1 MDWSKDE
8 YGKTLFYIAICY
20 HFLYCSNG
28 VGLCGPSKDKIRMNR
43 TKFFLF
49 LFLCLIFSWLIGN
62 VMFTIQ
68 EKSKFFLSILSVFFM
83 FFGIVVY
90 EISSRASQSKNL
102 YLFSQIF
109 LISVL
114 LKITLFVFIVI
125 LAIRKLGYDKKEIII
140 PALFIYLIFTIY
152 ETYFLMKISHQKL
165 S

>member
-1 MDWSKDE
+1 M
-8 YGKTLFYIAICY
+8 
-20 HFLYCSNG
+20 
-28 VGLCGPSKDKIRMNR
+28 GLRGFAKDKIRMNR

-49 LFLCLIFSWLIGN
+49 LFLCFFLSWLIGN
-62 VMFTIQ
+62 LFFPIQ
-68 EKSKFFLSILSVFFM
+68 EKSKFFLSMLGVFFM
-83 FFGIVVY
+83 VFGIIVY
-90 EISSRASQSKNL
+90 EISTRATYSKNL

-125 LAIRKLGYDKKEIII
+125 LAIRKFGYEKKEIII

-152 ETYFLMKISHQKL
+152 ETYFLMKISHQKV

>member
-1 MDWSKDE
+1 M
-8 YGKTLFYIAICY
+8 
-20 HFLYCSNG
+20 
-28 VGLCGPSKDKIRMNR
+28 GLRGFAKDKIRMNR

-49 LFLCLIFSWLIGN
+49 LFLCFFLSWLIGN
-62 VMFTIQ
+62 LFFPIQ
-68 EKSKFFLSILSVFFM
+68 EKSKFFLSMLGVFFM
-83 FFGIVVY
+83 VFGIIVY
-90 EISSRASQSKNL
+90 EISTRASYSKNL

-125 LAIRKLGYDKKEIII
+125 LAIRKFGYEKKEIII

-152 ETYFLMKISHQKL
+152 ETYFLMKISHQKV

>member
-1 MDWSKDE
+1 MGL
-8 YGKTLFYIAICY
+8 YGFA
-20 HFLYCSNG
+20 
-28 VGLCGPSKDKIRMNR
+28 KDKIRMNR

-49 LFLCLIFSWLIGN
+49 LFLCFFLSWLIGN
-62 VMFTIQ
+62 LIFPIQ
-68 EKSKFFLSILSVFFM
+68 EKSKFFLSLLGVFFM
-83 FFGIVVY
+83 FFGIIVY
-90 EISSRASQSKNL
+90 EISTRASSSKNL

-125 LAIRKLGYDKKEIII
+125 LAIRKFGYEKKEIII

-152 ETYFLMKISHQKL
+152 ETYFLMKISHQKV

>member
-1 MDWSKDE
+1 
-8 YGKTLFYIAICY
+8 
-20 HFLYCSNG
+20 
-28 VGLCGPSKDKIRMNR
+28 MNR

-49 LFLCLIFSWLIGN
+49 LFLCVIFSWLIGN

-114 LKITLFVFIVI
+114 LKITLFVFIV
-125 LAIRKLGYDKKEIII
+125 
-140 PALFIYLIFTIY
+140 
-152 ETYFLMKISHQKL
+152 
-165 S
+165 

>member
-1 MDWSKDE
+1 
-8 YGKTLFYIAICY
+8 
-20 HFLYCSNG
+20 
-28 VGLCGPSKDKIRMNR
+28 
-43 TKFFLF
+43 
-49 LFLCLIFSWLIGN
+49 
-62 VMFTIQ
+62 MFTIQ

>member
-1 MDWSKDE
+1 MGL
-8 YGKTLFYIAICY
+8 YGFA
-20 HFLYCSNG
+20 
-28 VGLCGPSKDKIRMNR
+28 KDKIRMNR

-49 LFLCLIFSWLIGN
+49 LFLCFFLSWLIGN
-62 VMFTIQ
+62 LFFPIQ
-68 EKSKFFLSILSVFFM
+68 EKSKFFLSMLGVFFM
-83 FFGIVVY
+83 FFGIIVY
-90 EISSRASQSKNL
+90 EISTRASYSKNL

-125 LAIRKLGYDKKEIII
+125 LAIRKFGYEKKEIII

-152 ETYFLMKISHQKL
+152 ETYFLMKISHQKV

>member
-1 MDWSKDE
+1 M
-8 YGKTLFYIAICY
+8 
-20 HFLYCSNG
+20 
-28 VGLCGPSKDKIRMNR
+28 GLRGFAKDKIRMNR

-49 LFLCLIFSWLIGN
+49 LFLCFFLSWLIGN
-62 VMFTIQ
+62 LFFPIQ
-68 EKSKFFLSILSVFFM
+68 EKSKFFLSMLGVFFM
-83 FFGIVVY
+83 FFGIIVY
-90 EISSRASQSKNL
+90 EISTRASYSKNL

-125 LAIRKLGYDKKEIII
+125 LAIRKFGYEKKEIII

-152 ETYFLMKISHQKL
+152 ETYFLMKISHQKV